1 MVNNGKGILT
11 RLSKVKTF
19 SDSLLHLLFTKEK
32 LTTED
37 AEYLFSVAIV
47 FIEEFEKENKRRYY
61 IEFAYA
67 IIVRTCL
74 KLEDYRALFDFSI
87 NFGFYPVAR
96 KIFQDKL
103 INEVTFQDILSNIRL
118 DEFNLNDRINTLEQY
133 KTTQKILESHE
144 KNFAFVAPTSFGKSE
159 IIYQHILKNTEVNNI
174 GIIVPTKALIDQVYR
189 EIKKIEGLNR
199 KVIIHD
205 QNYDSENDSRVLA
218 IITQERGLKL
228 LEQNMIFDSLYI
240 DEAHELFSFDF
251 RNKLENRSV
260 LLTRLI
266 RISRELNSEINVY
279 YFSPMIQNV
288 NSLQLKNEQISI
300 DYFSI
305 KNNLKVL
312 DIKYI
317 NDENSVFAYEPHL
330 GLLYEIGQTDN
341 NFDYI
346 INESKK
352 YKKSLHFLYRPRFIE
367 QYAKE
372 LFENLPET
380 TNQSQTLDYLIEEL
394 KEIVHPRFKLIKY
407 LEKGIIYLNGRIPSN
422 IRNYLLKYV
431 REDMGVRH
439 FIANSVVLAGMNLPI
454 DSLFYISGFSNLND
468 LYNLI
473 GRVNRLNEI
482 FGNGGS
488 IERIL
493 IPIYFTEMKRY
504 PQNGTGTLKNKVLS
518 LRSEL
523 KDEVKNPLLEEAMID
538 NGNRESS
545 DEIIELENTVINN
558 FHNPDFISR
567 LTRAGAQQVLNY
579 SVDGLKI
586 LEDVIENYY
595 ETANYQNIYL
605 DILHKIKEIFFDP
618 FVNQSNDKAIFY
630 KYFKPTN
637 NVKRLRF
644 DSTIRYYAGFIQS
657 SYSDLRI
664 RIENQ
669 VRYWNRIVEKNK
681 LNQEEVEY
689 LQYIGAQFG
698 DKAYNSS
705 DYNDS
710 RAKVYVDIRDYIER
724 IDDLYNLAII
734 KLQVDDDFVDY
745 EINLLVN
752 TLKEF
757 GIISE
762 EQFNLFV
769 FGTIENT
776 ELKILQL
783 GINKAL
789 YLKLKRDNQISNI
802 IFDEYK
808 NPKAN
813 RELKSY
819 IELKS
824 GIEKF
829 ELEQFFL

>member
-1 MVNNGKGILT
+1 MVNNGKGMLT
-11 RLSKVKTF
+11 RLSKDKTF
-19 SDSLLHLLFTKEK
+19 SDVLLHLLFIKET
-32 LTTED
+32 LTLEE

-47 FIEEFEKENKRRYY
+47 FIEEFEREKKRYY

-74 KLEDYRALFDFSI
+74 KLGDYRALFDFSI

-103 INEVTFQDILSNIRL
+103 INEVSFQDILSNIRL
-118 DEFNLNDRINTLEQY
+118 DGFNTNDKINTLEQY

-144 KNFAFVAPTSFGKSE
+144 KNFAFIAPTSFGKSE
-159 IIYQHILKNTEVNNI
+159 IIYQHILNNSEVNNI

-189 EIKKIEGLNR
+189 EIKKVEGLNR
-199 KVIIHD
+199 KIIIHD
-205 QNYDSENDSRVLA
+205 QNYDSESDSRVLA
-218 IITQERGLKL
+218 IITQERGLRL

-251 RNKLENRSV
+251 GKKLSNRSV

-266 RISRELNSEINVY
+266 RISRELNSEINIY
-279 YFSPMIQNV
+279 YFSPIIQDV
-288 NSLQLKNEQISI
+288 NSLQLKNDHVDI

-312 DIKYI
+312 DIRFV
-317 NDENSVFAYEPHL
+317 NNENSEFVYEPHL
-330 GLLYEIGQTDN
+330 GSLYKIDEIDN
-341 NFDYI
+341 NLNYI
-346 INESKK
+346 VNKSKN
-352 YKKSLHFLYRPRFIE
+352 YKKSLHFLYKPRFIE

-380 TNQSQTLDYLIEEL
+380 RENSQTLVPLIEEL
-394 KEIVHPRFKLIKY
+394 KEIVHPKFKLIKY
-407 LEKGIIYLNGRIPSN
+407 LEKGIVYLHGRLPTN

-431 REDMGVRH
+431 REDLGVKH

-482 FGNGGS
+482 FGNQGS
-488 IERIL
+488 IDRIL
-493 IPIYFTEMKRY
+493 IPIYFVEMQKY
-504 PQNGTGTLKNKVLS
+504 PQNGKLPLQNKVLS
-518 LRSEL
+518 LRNEL
-523 KDEVKNPLLEEAMID
+523 KDEVKNPLLEESKISES
-538 NGNRESS
+538 NRETSY
-545 DEIIELENTVINN
+545 EIIELENEVINN

-681 LNQEEVEY
+681 LNQEEVKY

>member
-1 MVNNGKGILT
+1 
-11 RLSKVKTF
+11 
-19 SDSLLHLLFTKEK
+19 
-32 LTTED
+32 
-37 AEYLFSVAIV
+37 
-47 FIEEFEKENKRRYY
+47 
-61 IEFAYA
+61 
-67 IIVRTCL
+67 
-74 KLEDYRALFDFSI
+74 
-87 NFGFYPVAR
+87 
-96 KIFQDKL
+96 
-103 INEVTFQDILSNIRL
+103 
-118 DEFNLNDRINTLEQY
+118 
-133 KTTQKILESHE
+133 
-144 KNFAFVAPTSFGKSE
+144 
-159 IIYQHILKNTEVNNI
+159 
-174 GIIVPTKALIDQVYR
+174 
-189 EIKKIEGLNR
+189 
-199 KVIIHD
+199 
-205 QNYDSENDSRVLA
+205 
-218 IITQERGLKL
+218 
-228 LEQNMIFDSLYI
+228 
-240 DEAHELFSFDF
+240 
-251 RNKLENRSV
+251 
-260 LLTRLI
+260 
-266 RISRELNSEINVY
+266 
-279 YFSPMIQNV
+279 
-288 NSLQLKNEQISI
+288 
-300 DYFSI
+300 
-305 KNNLKVL
+305 
-312 DIKYI
+312 
-317 NDENSVFAYEPHL
+317 
-330 GLLYEIGQTDN
+330 
-341 NFDYI
+341 
-346 INESKK
+346 
-352 YKKSLHFLYRPRFIE
+352 KKSLHFLYKPRFIE

-380 TNQSQTLDYLIEEL
+380 RENSQTLVPLIEEL
-394 KEIVHPRFKLIKY
+394 KEIVHPKFKLIKY
-407 LEKGIIYLNGRIPSN
+407 LEKGIVYLHGRLPTN

-431 REDMGVRH
+431 REDLGVKH

-482 FGNGGS
+482 FGNQGS
-488 IERIL
+488 IDRIL
-493 IPIYFTEMKRY
+493 IPIYFVEMKKY
-504 PQNGTGTLKNKVLS
+504 PQNGKSPLQNKVLS
-518 LRSEL
+518 LRNEL
-523 KDEVKNPLLEEAMID
+523 KDEVKNPLLEESKISES
-538 NGNRESS
+538 NRETSY
-545 DEIIELENTVINN
+545 EIIELENEVINN

-710 RAKVYVDIRDYIER
+710 SAKVYVDIRDYIER